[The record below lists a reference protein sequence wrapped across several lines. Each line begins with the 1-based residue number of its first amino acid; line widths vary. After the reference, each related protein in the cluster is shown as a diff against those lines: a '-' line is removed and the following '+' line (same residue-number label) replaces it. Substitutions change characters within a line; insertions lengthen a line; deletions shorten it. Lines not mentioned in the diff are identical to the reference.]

1 MHALAAACVLLVP
14 INWYVRGAL
23 LSALVFS
30 LWRALRPCEILS
42 LKLSVGEGLS
52 CCLDNGARI
61 KATVLPEST
70 VFVWLVVLRLR
81 IDETDSGIR
90 TLILLP
96 DQMSREEFR
105 MLRLW
110 LRWNRESASSCGT
123 LS

>member
-1 MHALAAACVLLVP
+1 MHALAAVCILYVP
-14 INWYVRGAL
+14 VVWYVRGAL
-23 LSALVFS
+23 LPILAFS

-42 LKLSVGEGLS
+42 LRLSVGEGLS
-52 CCLDNGARI
+52 CCLDNGERI

-81 IDETDSGIR
+81 IDEAGVR
-90 TLILLP
+90 TLTLFP

-110 LRWNRESASSCGT
+110 LRWNRDLASPCGT